1 MSLWIMWR
9 TTSDRVVVT
18 ASGRGRP
25 FSFAASQMH
34 YVFSVTSSLSP
45 LWRPAPSI
53 AGRFGPAP
61 PSRDRVHDH
70 SVRVGLWAV
79 RSAKSDHRSKRDLPR
94 PLGRGRPF
102 FLCGVPE
109 PRNTPQPIS
118 ASLDHR
124 VGKRRLGG
132 IVRLKACPMPGF
144 RVLTS
149 GQSFKLVIVGSFGHL
164 LRFLKTA
171 IFHERPSVL
180 FEVFEQRAFDIDV
193 CGAGHSN

>member
-1 MSLWIMWR
+1 MATPITYRLRGYNCSAVDRRGPMSLWIMWR

-132 IVRLKACPMPGF
+132 IVRLKACPTTPCIDYYCLNLGSC
-144 RVLTS
+144 S
-149 GQSFKLVIVGSFGHL
+149 G
-164 LRFLKTA
+164 TA
-171 IFHERPSVL
+171 SVW
-180 FEVFEQRAFDIDV
+180 
-193 CGAGHSN
+193 